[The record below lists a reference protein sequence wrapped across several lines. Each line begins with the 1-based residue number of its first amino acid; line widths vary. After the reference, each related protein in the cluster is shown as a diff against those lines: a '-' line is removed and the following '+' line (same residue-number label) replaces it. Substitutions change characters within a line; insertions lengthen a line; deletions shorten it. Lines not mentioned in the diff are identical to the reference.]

1 MTIAIGALV
10 LALLERLERLRFRA
24 SPLWRAHAASDVI
37 YLLTGYVAGGSLALA
52 YIVATSHW
60 LGRIGLPRLAAP
72 RWASVP
78 LALVAL
84 DLGNYAAH
92 WLLHRVD
99 ALWEF
104 HKAHHSSPTL
114 DWLATF
120 RSHLVEQTLRRLVAP
135 ALLIVAGLPPD
146 AVVVAASLFTAWAML
161 NHSNLATS
169 GSSSASWSRRHS
181 TACTTSR
188 ARRSGTWAP
197 CSSSGMR
204 CAGRSY
210 VRDPRRT
217 ASSACRARR
226 KHILRAGSRS
236 SSSRCVESADCRC
249 RSAAAAALG
258 DYRFEPRRTSVN
270 GAEGSQLLV
279 PETAWLARR
288 SMAIAARRH
297 VSCSGGG

>member
-135 ALLIVAGLPPD
+135 ALLIVAGVPPD
-146 AVVVAASLFTAWAML
+146 AVVVAASLFTAWAMRL
-161 NHSNLATS
+161 RLRRAGRGGSISSGLARAAPRAGASSQPTGTAPYARERGRGQSTS
-169 GSSSASWSRRHS
+169 CPRNRVACASLHGHRCTQACFLLGRRVMESDDAREYEAVLRNRAQSLSLQRAISAHRSARIRERSRLLRAQA
-181 TACTTSR
+181 TA
-188 ARRSGTWAP
+188 ARR
-197 CSSSGMR
+197 
-204 CAGRSY
+204 CA
-210 VRDPRRT
+210 
-217 ASSACRARR
+217 
-226 KHILRAGSRS
+226 
-236 SSSRCVESADCRC
+236 
-249 RSAAAAALG
+249 
-258 DYRFEPRRTSVN
+258 
-270 GAEGSQLLV
+270 
-279 PETAWLARR
+279 PETAN
-288 SMAIAARRH
+288 
-297 VSCSGGG
+297 GD

>member
-1 MTIAIGALV
+1 MTIAVGALV
-10 LALLERLERLRFRA
+10 LALLERSERLRFRA

-99 ALWEF
+99 VLWEF

-135 ALLIVAGLPPD
+135 TLLIVAGVPPD
-146 AVVVAASLFTAWAML
+146 AVVVAAALFTAWAML
-161 NHSNLATS
+161 NHSNLALDLGLLERVLVTPALHRVHHVPRTTERNL
-169 GSSSASWSRRHS
+169 GTVFVFWDALRGTLVRTGPGLDCTFGVPGETETYPQGWLAQLREPMRRVGRGLCV
-181 TACTTSR
+181 AR
-188 ARRSGTWAP
+188 LWAGERRSG
-197 CSSSGMR
+197 G
-204 CAGRSY
+204 
-210 VRDPRRT
+210 
-217 ASSACRARR
+217 ARR
-226 KHILRAGSRS
+226 LP
-236 SSSRCVESADCRC
+236 
-249 RSAAAAALG
+249 
-258 DYRFEPRRTSVN
+258 F
-270 GAEGSQLLV
+270 
-279 PETAWLARR
+279 
-288 SMAIAARRH
+288 
-297 VSCSGGG
+297 

>member
-52 YIVATSHW
+52 YIVATSH
-60 LGRIGLPRLAAP
+60 
-72 RWASVP
+72 
-78 LALVAL
+78 
-84 DLGNYAAH
+84 LGNYAAH

-161 NHSNLATS
+161 NHSNLALDLGFLERVLVTP
-169 GSSSASWSRRHS
+169 ALHRVHHVPR
-181 TACTTSR
+181 TTER
-188 ARRSGTWAP
+188 NLGTVFVFWDALRGTLVRTGPAP
-197 CSSSGMR
+197 
-204 CAGRSY
+204 
-210 VRDPRRT
+210 D
-217 ASSACRARR
+217 
-226 KHILRAGSRS
+226 
-236 SSSRCVESADCRC
+236 CVF
-249 RSAAAAALG
+249 G
-258 DYRFEPRRTSVN
+258 
-270 GAEGSQLLV
+270 V
-279 PETAWLARR
+279 P
-288 SMAIAARRH
+288 
-297 VSCSGGG
+297 G